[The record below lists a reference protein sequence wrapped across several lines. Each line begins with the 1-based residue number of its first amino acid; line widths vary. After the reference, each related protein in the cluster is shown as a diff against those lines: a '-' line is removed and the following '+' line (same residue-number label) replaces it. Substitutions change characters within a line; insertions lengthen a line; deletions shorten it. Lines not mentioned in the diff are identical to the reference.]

1 MVLKGVMTIEL
12 TDETTGAVETVME
25 ENMITEAVNN
35 ILGLNPMGI
44 FYAATGQY
52 DSSVLWNGNLLPICP
67 NMIGGILLFSK
78 ALTED
83 AANIYEISDELA
95 AKAMI
100 LAKKMARVMTDALHC
115 DGFNI
120 VQNNGECAGQTV
132 FHFHMHLIPRYN
144 GDSVG
149 ITWTPGTL
157 TDEAKEEILEK
168 VKAQFS

>member
-1 MVLKGVMTIEL
+1 M
-12 TDETTGAVETVME
+12 D
-25 ENMITEAVNN
+25 NC
-35 ILGLNPMGI
+35 I
-44 FYAATGQY
+44 FCKIAGGEIPAATLYEDENFRVILDLGPA
-52 DSSVLWNGNLLPICP
+52 SKGHALILP
-67 NMIGGILLFSK
+67 K
-78 ALTED
+78 AH

-100 LAKKMARVMTDALHC
+100 LAKKMARVMTGALHC